1 MQKRPN
7 PDPRTDIVAIRLV
20 ARQAACL
27 LPKGVGERVVLRE
40 AARLFAQAC
49 PGLPR
54 ALLRGGKALVQAEIQ
69 ARRPVP
75 APAPRPAASLPRA
88 LLAAL
93 AGPCQ
98 PGDAPSAPA
107 APGHA
112 ASVPVRPEARPPRA
126 PSHRGHLRVI
136 QGGGR

>member
-7 PDPRTDIVAIRLV
+7 PDPRTDILAIRRV
-20 ARQAACL
+20 ARHAACL

-40 AARLFAQAC
+40 AARMFERAC

-54 ALLRGGKALVQAEIQ
+54 ALLRGGKALVQAEIL
-69 ARRPVP
+69 ARQPVPVP
-75 APAPRPAASLPRA
+75 ASRPAASPPRA

-93 AGPCQ
+93 AAPCQ
-98 PGDAPSAPA
+98 PGDTDSAPA
-107 APGHA
+107 APGQA
-112 ASVPVRPEARPPRA
+112 GAVPMRPEARPPRM
-126 PSHRGHLRVI
+126 PPRGGHLRVI